1 MNMIDVCCRVLLV
14 TNQVFM
20 LGFVVVT
27 ATYTLFGLGRLTFSE
42 SENWGY
48 YNYSPHSLF
57 RL

>member
-48 YNYSPHSLF
+48 YNYSPHSLY
-57 RL
+57 